1 MSFSGFSGIS
11 ATDASYSNLSNYSN
25 SAGIGSL
32 NLDPSV
38 TNSWA
43 KNVKSFGNFG
53 TSPNIPDYGGD
64 LLNTPAAGS
73 NSTSFVF
80 ITAPADVSYSQAAEV
95 NQVSIF
101 GTNNPPLTV
110 SSLNAGELTLGDALM
125 EGFTLGKQVLQPI
138 DDLFRMQE
146 VVLDSKSGF
155 VNVPVYTV
163 YAGQGP
169 GSGRTYGNYVIEN
182 IDFKEE
188 MRDLTGSTTRAN
200 VSVSFRQ
207 VPDYQINSGRDQAL
221 GGNLDTPQQQAAAQN
236 AAVNTANAT
245 QNTPAT
251 PGR

>member
-11 ATDASYSNLSNYSN
+11 AADASYANLSNYSN

-32 NLDPSV
+32 NLDSSL
-38 TNSWA
+38 TDSWA
-43 KNVKSFGNFG
+43 KNAKNFGGFG

-80 ITAPADVSYSQAAEV
+80 ITAPADVGYSQSAEV

-101 GTNNPPLTV
+101 GTNNPPVTV

-138 DDLFRMQE
+138 EDLFRMQE

-169 GSGRTYGNYVIEN
+169 GSGRTYGNYVIES

-188 MRDLTGSTTRAN
+188 MRDLTGSTTRAK
-200 VSVSFRQ
+200 VSVAFRQ
-207 VPDYQINSGRDQAL
+207 VPDYQIDSGRDQAL
-221 GGNLDTPQQQAAAQN
+221 GGNLDTAQQQAAAQN
-236 AAVNTANAT
+236 TAVNTANAT
-245 QNTPAT
+245 RNTPAT

>member
-11 ATDASYSNLSNYSN
+11 STDASYANLSNYSN

-32 NLDPSV
+32 NLDSSV
-38 TNSWA
+38 TDSWA
-43 KNVKSFGNFG
+43 KNAKSFGAFG
-53 TSPNIPDYGGD
+53 TSPNVPDYGGD

-80 ITAPADVSYSQAAEV
+80 ITAPADVNYSQGAEV

-101 GTNNPPLTV
+101 GTNNPPVTV

-138 DDLFRMQE
+138 EDLFRMQE

-182 IDFKEE
+182 IEFKEE

-200 VSVSFRQ
+200 VSVAFRQ

-221 GGNLDTPQQQAAAQN
+221 GANLDTSQQQAVAQN
-236 AAVNTANAT
+236 TAVTTANAT
-245 QNTPAT
+245 RNTPAT